1 MSRQK
6 VIDILK
12 KNREPAEIPVDMIMA
27 MTVIMV
33 TLIAIVIMTIIAILT
48 IITAII
54 IVTFHRNRIRDEEKE
69 RMTII
74 IKMEVE

>member
-1 MSRQK
+1 
-6 VIDILK
+6 
-12 KNREPAEIPVDMIMA
+12 
-27 MTVIMV
+27 MV

-54 IVTFHRNRIRDEEKE
+54 IVTFHQNRIRDEEKE
-69 RMTII
+69 RMTIR

>member
-1 MSRQK
+1 M
-6 VIDILK
+6 
-12 KNREPAEIPVDMIMA
+12 
-27 MTVIMV
+27 IMV
-33 TLIAIVIMTIIAILT
+33 TTVIIVILIVTVIMTIIAILT

>member
-1 MSRQK
+1 
-6 VIDILK
+6 
-12 KNREPAEIPVDMIMA
+12 MIMA

-54 IVTFHRNRIRDEEKE
+54 IVTFHQNRIRDEEKE
-69 RMTII
+69 RMTIR